1 MKRAIFYILT
11 FVGGGL
17 AGGALSYYL
26 TKKKLDR
33 EHSEEMCETRE
44 YYENII
50 SSLKPEESVMF
61 DKDPK
66 DIAEKENIAR
76 EAAAEKDDI
85 DRGTVDTHKT
95 RYSEVYKQ
103 KKKPEAKEETPSEKP
118 YLSDPKL
125 DSLLISAAQYNNSEY
140 DKLIMDW
147 YKGNSYL
154 DIRDWGIAGQLQAE
168 ELTNC
173 YYEIKNEVEK
183 TVTRAIRDGTIQ
195 KTIYIRN
202 SKRSE
207 EYKVTIYETSYE
219 E

>member
-1 MKRAIFYILT
+1 MKRAIFYILS

-17 AGGALSYYL
+17 SGGALSYYF

-33 EHSEEMCETRE
+33 EHSDEMCETRE

-50 SSLKPEESVMF
+50 SSIKPEESVTF

-76 EAAAEKDDI
+76 EAAAEKDE
-85 DRGTVDTHKT
+85 VDTHKT
-95 RYSEVYKQ
+95 RYSEAYKK
-103 KKKPEAKEETPSEKP
+103 KKKPEGKEETPSEKP
-118 YLSDPKL
+118 YLSDPKP
-125 DSLLISAAQYNNSEY
+125 DSLMISAAQYNNSDY

-154 DIRDWGIAGQLQAE
+154 DVRDWGIAGQLQAE
-168 ELTNC
+168 ELTDA
-173 YYEIKNEVEK
+173 YYQIKEEVEK
-183 TVTRAIRDGTIQ
+183 TVARAIRDGTIQ

-202 SKRSE
+202 AKRSE
-207 EYKVTIYETSYE
+207 EYKVTICETSYE

>member
-17 AGGALSYYL
+17 VGGALSYYL

-50 SSLKPEESVMF
+50 SSLKPEVTITF

-76 EAAAEKDDI
+76 EAAAEKDD
-85 DRGTVDTHKT
+85 VDTHKT

-103 KKKPEAKEETPSEKP
+103 KKKKPEAKEETPSEKP
-118 YLSDPKL
+118 YLSDPKP

-154 DIRDWGIAGQLQAE
+154 DVRDWGIAGQLQAE
-168 ELTNC
+168 ELTNA
-173 YYEIKNEVEK
+173 YYEIKGEVEK
-183 TVTRAIRDGTIQ
+183 TVARAIRDGTVQ

>member
-1 MKRAIFYILT
+1 MKRAIFYILS

-17 AGGALSYYL
+17 VGGALSYYF
-26 TKKKLDR
+26 TKKKLDS
-33 EHSEEMCETRE
+33 EHADEMCETRE

-50 SSLKPEESVMF
+50 SSIKPEESVTF

-76 EAAAEKDDI
+76 EAAAEKDD
-85 DRGTVDTHKT
+85 DVDTHKT
-95 RYSEVYKQ
+95 RYSEAYKK
-103 KKKPEAKEETPSEKP
+103 KKKPEGKEETPSEKS
-118 YLSDPKL
+118 YLSEPQP
-125 DSLLISAAQYNNSEY
+125 DSLLISTAQYNNSDY

-168 ELTNC
+168 ELTDA
-173 YYEIKNEVEK
+173 YYEIKGEVEK
-183 TVTRAIRDGTIQ
+183 TVARAIRDGTIQ

-202 SKRSE
+202 SRRSE

>member
-17 AGGALSYYL
+17 VGGALSYYL
-26 TKKKLDR
+26 TKKKLDS
-33 EHSEEMCETRE
+33 EHSDEMCETRE

-50 SSLKPEESVMF
+50 SSIKPEESVTF

-76 EAAAEKDDI
+76 EAVAEKDD
-85 DRGTVDTHKT
+85 DVDTHKT
-95 RYSEVYKQ
+95 RYSEAY
-103 KKKPEAKEETPSEKP
+103 KKKKRPEAKKETPSEKP
-118 YLSDPKL
+118 YLSEPQP
-125 DSLLISAAQYNNSEY
+125 DSLLISTAQYNNSDY

-168 ELTNC
+168 ELTDA
-173 YYEIKNEVEK
+173 YYEIKGEVEK
-183 TVTRAIRDGTIQ
+183 TVARAIRDGTIQ

-202 SKRSE
+202 SRRSE

>member
-1 MKRAIFYILT
+1 MKRAIFYILS

-17 AGGALSYYL
+17 AGGALSYYF
-26 TKKKLDR
+26 TKKKLDS
-33 EHSEEMCETRE
+33 EHADEMCETRE

-50 SSLKPEESVMF
+50 SSIKPEESVTF

-76 EAAAEKDDI
+76 EAAAEKDD
-85 DRGTVDTHKT
+85 DVDTHKT
-95 RYSEVYKQ
+95 RYSEAYKK
-103 KKKPEAKEETPSEKP
+103 KKKPEGKEETPSEKP
-118 YLSDPKL
+118 YLSEPQP
-125 DSLLISAAQYNNSEY
+125 DSLLISTAQYNNSDY

-168 ELTNC
+168 ELTDA
-173 YYEIKNEVEK
+173 YYEIKGEVEK
-183 TVTRAIRDGTIQ
+183 TVARAIRDGTIQ

-202 SKRSE
+202 SRRSE

>member
-1 MKRAIFYILT
+1 MKRAIFYILS

-17 AGGALSYYL
+17 VGGALSYYF
-26 TKKKLDR
+26 TKKKLDS
-33 EHSEEMCETRE
+33 EHADEMCETRE

-50 SSLKPEESVMF
+50 SSIKPEESVTF

-66 DIAEKENIAR
+66 DIAEKESIAR
-76 EAAAEKDDI
+76 EAAAEKDD
-85 DRGTVDTHKT
+85 DVDTHKT
-95 RYSEVYKQ
+95 RYSEAYKK
-103 KKKPEAKEETPSEKP
+103 KKKPEGKEETPSEKP
-118 YLSDPKL
+118 YLSDPKP
-125 DSLLISAAQYNNSEY
+125 DSLLISTAQYNNSDY

-168 ELTNC
+168 ELTDA
-173 YYEIKNEVEK
+173 YYEIKGEVEK
-183 TVTRAIRDGTIQ
+183 TVARAIRDGTIQ

-202 SKRSE
+202 SRRSE